1 MQHKFSLHKVDNEEY
16 FSFDPSEYS
25 RFKYGDDLIA
35 EKYGNELANS
45 FISKIMKTLPFFGKQ
60 FVVISSPY
68 SFIPT
73 ATYALKTHFVNNFN
87 RWLISNNYPPVEESK
102 IHRTVTYKE
111 DYGSLNHDERINLIQ
126 NDKFHIDK
134 TFLKDK
140 ILLFLDDIRITG
152 SHERM
157 IVTTLNKF
165 EIENDF
171 YLLYFAELTNFQIHP
186 KIENVFN
193 NYYVKAIRDLG
204 NIIKSG
210 RFKFNTRFVKFILNS
225 DLKESGSFLLA
236 QDEIFLNKLYDL
248 SIGNNYHTIE
258 EYKINLKFIETLVI
272 PKLNKKLE
280 YGN

>member
-171 YLLYFAELTNFQIHP
+171 YLLYFE
-186 KIENVFN
+186 
-193 NYYVKAIRDLG
+193 
-204 NIIKSG
+204 
-210 RFKFNTRFVKFILNS
+210 
-225 DLKESGSFLLA
+225 
-236 QDEIFLNKLYDL
+236 
-248 SIGNNYHTIE
+248 
-258 EYKINLKFIETLVI
+258 
-272 PKLNKKLE
+272 
-280 YGN
+280 